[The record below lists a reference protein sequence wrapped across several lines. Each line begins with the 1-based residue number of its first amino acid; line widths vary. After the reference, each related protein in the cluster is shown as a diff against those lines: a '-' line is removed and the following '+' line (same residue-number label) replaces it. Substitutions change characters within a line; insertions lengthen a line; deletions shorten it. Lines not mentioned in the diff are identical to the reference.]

1 MCRNQLPVWREFVK
15 GMDHNR
21 AEFLAVAVDAQGPR
35 KAAPYLERAEAT
47 FQCAVDSDNLLA
59 EAFDFKAIPNGV
71 FVDEEG
77 FVLYMRLGNF
87 NIQTPE
93 FARLA
98 RHWANGLPPQ
108 ELTDAPPTG
117 RDLSIKRP
125 EALQSFRQG
134 MDLLREGKKEQ
145 AVALWR
151 RGMALEPDNFVIR
164 KQIWAVENPDR
175 FYDGEIDT
183 DWQGLQ
189 RELGQ

>member
-1 MCRNQLPVWREFVK
+1 MCRNQLPVWQEFVK
-15 GMDHNR
+15 GMDRNR

-35 KAAPYLERAEAT
+35 KAVPYLERAEAT
-47 FQCAVDSDNLLA
+47 FQCAVDADNLLA

-77 FVLYMRLGNF
+77 LVQYIRLGNF
-87 NIQTPE
+87 NIQSPE

-98 RHWANGLPPQ
+98 QHWADGLPPR

-125 EALQSFRQG
+125 EALQSFRRG
-134 MDLLREGKKEQ
+134 MDLLREGKKEE

-151 RGMALEPDNFVIR
+151 RGMVLEPDNFVIR